1 MRIAVLLSGGVDS
14 SVALHLAK
22 QSGAHE
28 LTAFYLK
35 IWLEDELAFMG
46 ECPWEED
53 LKVAREVCQQAGVP
67 LQVLSMQDEYHQR
80 IVSYAV
86 AELKVGRT
94 PSPDIQCNQWI
105 KFGLFNEQVGKEFDK
120 IVTGHYAQVEQRGKV
135 YLLKRSPDPV
145 KDQTYFLSRLNQDQ
159 LARAWFPVGP
169 FMKEHVRKLAQ
180 QLDLPNRARPD
191 SQGICFLGKI
201 KYPTFVEHYLGR
213 RQGAI
218 VDVDTGRPVGEHLG
232 VWFHTIGQRKGLGMG
247 GGPWYVVRKEL
258 QTNTLFVSH
267 ADRFSRHA
275 RRLFTIGEAHWI
287 AGEPQRAEVLVKVRH
302 SPHLEPSS
310 LRPMGEGRWEVTLEH
325 ADQGIAPGQSAVLYD
340 QEIQAEGLTYVTF
353 PFQLRGVRG
362 TKYLR
367 SFSPT
372 LHRPVL
378 RLDGGDRL

>member
-1 MRIAVLLSGGVDS
+1 MARGIRSVKLALHMRIAVLLSGGVDS

-22 QSGAHE
+22 QTGAHE

-35 IWLEDELAFMG
+35 IWLEDELAFLG

-86 AELKVGRT
+86 AELKEGRT

-105 KFGLFNEQVGKEFDK
+105 KFGFFNDQVGKDYDK
-120 IVTGHYAQVEQRGKV
+120 IVTGHYAQVEQRGGV

-169 FMKEHVRKLAQ
+169 FTKDHIRKLAQ

-201 KYPTFVEHYLGR
+201 RYPTFVEHYLGR
-213 RQGAI
+213 KQGLI
-218 VDVDTGRPVGEHLG
+218 VDVDTARPVGEHLG

-247 GGPWYVVRKEL
+247 GGPWYVVRKDL
-258 QTNTLFVSH
+258 AANTLFVSH
-267 ADRFSRHA
+267 ADRFLGHA
-275 RRLFTIGEAHWI
+275 RRTFTISQVHWI
-287 AGEPQRAEVLVKVRH
+287 VAEPEKTDVLVKVRH
-302 SPHLEPSS
+302 SPHLERGNVRQ
-310 LRPMGEGRWEVTLEH
+310 LEEGRWEVTLEQP
-325 ADQGIAPGQSAVLYD
+325 DQGLAPGQSAVLYD
-340 QEIQAEGLTYVTF
+340 EEICLGS
-353 PFQLRGVRG
+353 GVIE
-362 TKYLR
+362 
-367 SFSPT
+367 
-372 LHRPVL
+372 
-378 RLDGGDRL
+378 